1 MIDGKSNVSLGV
13 IMMFDMTL
21 YSNAARIKSN
31 TNVHVS
37 MMPTA
42 TNSGGKTT
50 LAPPGLFTSG
60 LTGANLPPFEA
71 FIEQLD
77 PFGLFVLEN
86 YLKCKGNFWFQVNL
100 SFV

>member
-1 MIDGKSNVSLGV
+1 MSSMPSGNGLPIYNH
-13 IMMFDMTL
+13 
-21 YSNAARIKSN
+21 N
-31 TNVHVS
+31 TMNGAG

-42 TNSGGKTT
+42 TTSGGTTT

-71 FIEQLD
+71 FIEQMN

-100 SFV
+100 